1 MAKLSIVRIMEL
13 KNIAILADT
22 SEKAQ
27 DAKNALT
34 ERYTF
39 IDANLPAHEAKVV
52 IALGGDGFMLHT
64 MHQLMDSDV
73 SIYGMNRGSIGFL
86 LNKYSKLNLEDR
98 LMNAKT
104 AILHPLKMH
113 AICADGKEVHQLAIN
128 EVSLLREKAQAA
140 HIRISVDGSVQI
152 DKMVCDGVMVSTPA
166 GSTAYN
172 LSANGPVIPLNSNIL
187 ALTPISVFRPRRW
200 RGALLPSNK
209 TISFEVLSPMKRP
222 ISAVA
227 DFHEIRD
234 VKEVH
239 VCEDITR
246 NIKLLFDEG
255 STLQDRIIKE
265 QFVL

>member
-1 MAKLSIVRIMEL
+1 MEL
-13 KNIAILADT
+13 SNIAILADS

-27 DAKNALT
+27 DAKQVLI
-34 ERYTF
+34 ERYSF
-39 IDANLPAHEAKVV
+39 IEPELAPHKASMV

-64 MHQLMDSDV
+64 MHRLIEYEV
-73 SIYGMNRGSIGFL
+73 PIFGMNRGTIGFL
-86 LNKYSKLNLEDR
+86 LNKYRKLDLEER
-98 LMNAKT
+98 LKNTKT
-104 AILHPLKMH
+104 AILHPLQMK
-113 AICADGKEVHQLAIN
+113 AICADGREITQLAIN

-140 HIRISVDGSVQI
+140 HIRVSVDGHVQI
-152 DKMVCDGVMVSTPA
+152 EQMVCDGVMVSTPA

-187 ALTPISVFRPRRW
+187 AITPISVFRPRRW

-209 TISFEVLSPMKRP
+209 VISFEILNSEKRP
-222 ISAVA
+222 VSAVA

-234 VKEVH
+234 VKEVR
-239 VCEDITR
+239 VMEDKTR
-246 NIKLLFDEG
+246 QIKLLFDEG